1 VAPAEENRIM
11 THHARL
17 NLIMTA
23 TIIVL
28 IVFVYFRPQSPEKTE
43 YPVADE
49 SAGAVRYLRIVRQQ
63 QEIALMRQDG
73 QWYLVKPAQIRAD
86 DEKVG
91 KILEILQARSQQRFA
106 KADLNR
112 FGLEHPHA
120 QLTIGD
126 THFDFGGFAPTTHQQ
141 YVATG
146 NHVYL
151 LAPRY
156 ALALPRNA
164 SDLINPRL
172 LFPGEI
178 PVKFKL
184 PHEEVA
190 FHDGNW
196 HVTPQYAAEASDAET
211 LKYWVELWQSARAVE
226 LKMAA
231 ELDSDFTE
239 TGSIKIDLKDERE
252 ISLRILQNQSSIVL
266 LRVQEGIG
274 YQFPLETGRQL
285 LDPNAFV
292 KQVLR

>member
-1 VAPAEENRIM
+1 M

-28 IVFVYFRPQSPEKTE
+28 IVFLYFRPQSPGDTE
-43 YPVADE
+43 YPVANE
-49 SAGAVRYLRIVRQQ
+49 PAEAVQDLRIVKQQ
-63 QEIALMRQDG
+63 QEIVLKRQDN
-73 QWYLVKPAQIRAD
+73 QWHLEKPVQIRAD

-106 KADLNR
+106 KADLGR
-112 FGLEHPHA
+112 FGLERPHA
-120 QLTIGD
+120 QLSVGNA
-126 THFDFGGFAPTTHQQ
+126 HFDFGGFAPTTHQQ
-141 YVATG
+141 YIAAG
-146 NHVYL
+146 DYVYL

-172 LFPGEI
+172 FVAGEI

-184 PHEEVA
+184 PYGEVA
-190 FHDGNW
+190 LHNGNW
-196 HVTPQYAAEASDAET
+196 HVTSQREAETLNAET
-211 LKYWVELWQSARAVE
+211 LKQWVQLWQSARADE
-226 LKMAA
+226 LKMAT
-231 ELDSDFTE
+231 ELSSDFAE
-239 TGSIKIDLKDERE
+239 TGLINIGLQDERE
-252 ISLRILQNQSSIVL
+252 INLKILQNQSSIVL
-266 LRVQEGIG
+266 LRVKEGIG

-285 LDPNAFV
+285 LDPNTLV

>member
-1 VAPAEENRIM
+1 M

-28 IVFVYFRPQSPEKTE
+28 IVFVYFRPQPPENTE
-43 YPVADE
+43 YPVANE
-49 SAGAVRYLRIVRQQ
+49 SAETVQHLRIVRQQ
-63 QEIALMRQDG
+63 QEIVLKREND
-73 QWYLVKPAQIRAD
+73 QWYLIKPVQIGVNN
-86 DEKVG
+86 EKVG

-106 KADLNR
+106 KADLSR

-120 QLTIGD
+120 KLTIGD
-126 THFDFGGFAPTTHQQ
+126 VHFDFGGFAPTTHQQ

-156 ALALPRNA
+156 ELALPRDA
-164 SDLINPRL
+164 SDLLNPRL
-172 LFPGEI
+172 LFPGQI

-184 PHEEVA
+184 SHGDVA
-190 FHDGNW
+190 FQSGDW
-196 HVTPQYAAEASDAET
+196 RVTPQLAAEALNAET
-211 LKYWVELWQSARAVE
+211 LKHWVELWQSARATE

-231 ELDSDFTE
+231 ELGSDFAE
-239 TGSIKIDLKDERE
+239 TGSIKIDLQNETE
-252 ISLRILQNQSSIVL
+252 ISLKILQNQSSIVL

-274 YQFPLETGRQL
+274 YQFPLEIGRQL

>member
-1 VAPAEENRIM
+1 M

-28 IVFVYFRPQSPEKTE
+28 IVFLYFRPQSPGDTE
-43 YPVADE
+43 YPVANE
-49 SAGAVRYLRIVRQQ
+49 PAEAVQDLRIVKQQ
-63 QEIALMRQDG
+63 QEIVLKRQDN
-73 QWYLVKPAQIRAD
+73 QWHLEKPVQIRAD

-106 KADLNR
+106 KADLGR
-112 FGLEHPHA
+112 FGLERPHA
-120 QLTIGD
+120 QLSVGNA
-126 THFDFGGFAPTTHQQ
+126 HFDFGGFAPTTHQQ
-141 YVATG
+141 YIAAG
-146 NHVYL
+146 DYVYL

-172 LFPGEI
+172 FVAGEI

-184 PHEEVA
+184 PYGEVA
-190 FHDGNW
+190 FHNGNW
-196 HVTPQYAAEASDAET
+196 HVTSQREAETLNAET
-211 LKYWVELWQSARAVE
+211 LKQWVQLWQSARADE
-226 LKMAA
+226 LKMAT
-231 ELDSDFTE
+231 ELSSDFAE
-239 TGSIKIDLKDERE
+239 TGLINIGLQDERE
-252 ISLRILQNQSSIVL
+252 INLKILQNQSSIVL
-266 LRVQEGIG
+266 LRVKEGIG

-285 LDPNAFV
+285 LDPNTLV

>member
-1 VAPAEENRIM
+1 M

-43 YPVADE
+43 YPVTDE
-49 SAGAVRYLRIVRQQ
+49 SAEAVRYLRIVRQQ
-63 QEIALMRQDG
+63 QEIALKRQDG
-73 QWYLVKPAQIRAD
+73 QWYLVKPAQIRVD

-106 KADLNR
+106 KADLSR

-164 SDLINPRL
+164 SDLLNPQ
-172 LFPGEI
+172 LFVAGEI

-184 PHEEVA
+184 LHEEVA
-190 FHDGNW
+190 FQNGDW
-196 HVTPQYAAEASDAET
+196 RVTSQHAAEALNAEM
-211 LKYWVELWQSARAVE
+211 LKHWVELWQSARAAE
-226 LKMAA
+226 LKMTA
-231 ELDSDFTE
+231 ELDSDFAE
-239 TGSIKIDLKDERE
+239 TGSIKIDLQGERE
-252 ISLRILQNQSSIVL
+252 ISLKILQNQSSIVL

-285 LDPNAFV
+285 LDPNTFV
-292 KQVLR
+292 KQQLQ

>member
-1 VAPAEENRIM
+1 M

-28 IVFVYFRPQSPEKTE
+28 IVFLYFRPQSSENAE
-43 YPVADE
+43 YPVANE
-49 SAGAVRYLRIVRQQ
+49 PAEAVQDLRIAKRQ
-63 QEIALMRQDG
+63 QEIVLKRQDG
-73 QWYLVKPAQIRAD
+73 QWHLIKPVQIRAD

-91 KILEILQARSQQRFA
+91 KILEILQARSQQRFEN
-106 KADLNR
+106 ADLGR

-120 QLTIGD
+120 QLTIGNA
-126 THFDFGGFAPTTHQQ
+126 HFDFGGFAPTTHQQ

-146 NHVYL
+146 SYVYVL
-151 LAPRY
+151 TPRY

-164 SDLINPRL
+164 GDLVDPRL
-172 LFPGEI
+172 LVAGEI

-184 PHEEVA
+184 PHGEVT

-196 HVTPQYAAEASDAET
+196 RVTPQHAAET
-211 LKYWVELWQSARAVE
+211 LSAAMLKHWVELWQSARAAE

-231 ELDSDFTE
+231 ELDSDFAE
-239 TGSIKIDLKDERE
+239 IGSIKIDLQGERE
-252 ISLRILQNQSSIVL
+252 ISLKILQNQSSIVL
-266 LRVQEGIG
+266 LRVKEGIG

-285 LDPNAFV
+285 LDPNE
-292 KQVLR
+292 LIE

>member
-1 VAPAEENRIM
+1 M

-28 IVFVYFRPQSPEKTE
+28 IVFVYFRPQPPETTE
-43 YPVADE
+43 YPVASE
-49 SAGAVRYLRIVRQQ
+49 PTEAVRDLRIVKQQ
-63 QEIALMRQDG
+63 QEIVLKRQDG
-73 QWYLVKPAQIRAD
+73 QWHLIKPVQFRAD

-146 NHVYL
+146 GYIYL

-156 ALALPRNA
+156 ALALPHNA
-164 SDLINPRL
+164 SDLLNPRL
-172 LFPGEI
+172 LSPSEI

-184 PHEEVA
+184 PHGEVA
-190 FHDGNW
+190 LHNGNW
-196 HVTPQYAAEASDAET
+196 RVTPQLTAEALDAET
-211 LKYWVELWQSARAVE
+211 LKHWVELWQSARATE
-226 LKMAA
+226 LKMTA
-231 ELDSDFTE
+231 ELGSDFAE
-239 TGSIKIDLKDERE
+239 TGSIKIALQDETE
-252 ISLRILQNQSSIVL
+252 ISLKILQNQSSIVF

-274 YQFPLETGRQL
+274 YQFPLEIGRQL
-285 LDPNAFV
+285 IDPSVFV
-292 KQVLR
+292 KH

>member
-1 VAPAEENRIM
+1 M

-28 IVFVYFRPQSPEKTE
+28 IVLLYFRPQSPENMG
-43 YPVADE
+43 YPVANE
-49 SAGAVRYLRIVRQQ
+49 PAEAVRHLRIVKSQ
-63 QEIALMRQDG
+63 QEIVLKRQDG
-73 QWYLVKPAQIRAD
+73 QWHLEKPVQIRAD

-91 KILEILQARSQQRFA
+91 KILEILQARSQQRFE
-106 KADLNR
+106 KADLER

-120 QLTIGD
+120 QLTIGNA
-126 THFDFGGFAPTTHQQ
+126 HFDFGGFAPTTHQQ

-146 NHVYL
+146 DYVYA

-164 SDLINPRL
+164 SDLVNSRL
-172 LFPGEI
+172 FVAGEI

-184 PHEEVA
+184 PHGEVA
-190 FHDGNW
+190 LHNGIW
-196 HVTPQYAAEASDAET
+196 HVTPQHAAEALNEET
-211 LKYWVELWQSARAVE
+211 LKHWVQLWQSARAVE
-226 LKMAA
+226 LRMAT
-231 ELDSDFTE
+231 ELGSDFAE
-239 TGSIKIDLKDERE
+239 TGLVKIDLQDESE
-252 ISLRILQNQSSIVL
+252 ISLKILRNESSVVL

-274 YQFPLETGRQL
+274 YQFPLETGHQL
-285 LDPNAFV
+285 LDPNALV

>member
-1 VAPAEENRIM
+1 M

-23 TIIVL
+23 TIIIL
-28 IVFVYFRPQSPEKTE
+28 IMFVYFRPQSPEATE
-43 YPVADE
+43 YPLANE
-49 SAGAVRYLRIVRQQ
+49 PAEAVRDLRIVKQQ
-63 QEIALMRQDG
+63 QEIVLKRQDG
-73 QWYLVKPAQIRAD
+73 QWHLIKPVQIRAD
-86 DEKVG
+86 DDKVG

-106 KADLNR
+106 KAGLNR

-141 YVATG
+141 YVAAG
-146 NHVYL
+146 DHIYL

-164 SDLINPRL
+164 SDLVNHRM
-172 LFPGEI
+172 FVAGEI

-184 PHEEVA
+184 LHGEVES
-190 FHDGNW
+190 HDGSW
-196 HVTPQYAAEASDAET
+196 RVTPQHATETLNAET
-211 LKYWVELWQSARAVE
+211 LKHWIEMWQSARAVE

-231 ELDSDFTE
+231 ELGSDFAE
-239 TGSIKIDLKDERE
+239 TGLITIDLQDETE

-274 YQFPLETGRQL
+274 YQFPLEAGRQL
-285 LDPNAFV
+285 LDPSVFSAANSA
-292 KQVLR
+292 R